1 MWYTVGAAALGG
13 PPFVRNG
20 MYFVWGGAARAPPP
34 TKWTEGDPMKT
45 SKFLSVILS
54 VLIALVVLTGSI
66 AVPLLCRSFYYAH
79 IGPMGLEDW
88 GMPREEIRRAY
99 DEMMDFCLG
108 KRADFAAGALAF
120 SQSGADH
127 FTDVRGL
134 FLLDLRVLKLSAA
147 ALGLLLGWCVVGKVR
162 PHRFRSRG
170 PGFWAAAGLGA
181 SFLLVG
187 GLAALDFDRAF
198 VIFHSVFFPG
208 KDNWIFD
215 WQTDPI
221 ILFLPQDFFRN
232 CALLILALL
241 LLWCGVL
248 IGSDLLAGKRGRRS

>member
-1 MWYTVGAAALGG
+1 
-13 PPFVRNG
+13 
-20 MYFVWGGAARAPPP
+20 
-34 TKWTEGDPMKT
+34 MKT
-45 SKFLSVILS
+45 SKLLSAALS
-54 VLIALVVLTGSI
+54 VLIALVVLSGSI

-79 IGPMGLEDW
+79 IGPMNLEGYGLS
-88 GMPREEIRRAY
+88 REEIQGAY

-108 KRADFAAGALAF
+108 HREDFSAGVLAF

-127 FTDVRGL
+127 FADVRGL
-134 FLLDLRVLKLSAA
+134 FLLDLRVLKASAA
-147 ALGLLLGWCVVGKVR
+147 ILLAVFVICKMKQLR
-162 PHRFRSRG
+162 PHRFLGRG

-181 SFLLVG
+181 TFLVVG

-198 VIFHSVFFPG
+198 VIFHSLFFPG

-241 LLWCGVL
+241 LVWCGAL
-248 IGSDLLAGKRGRRS
+248 IAADLYLGRQRKKGEPL

>member
-1 MWYTVGAAALGG
+1 
-13 PPFVRNG
+13 
-20 MYFVWGGAARAPPP
+20 
-34 TKWTEGDPMKT
+34 MKT
-45 SKFLSVILS
+45 SKPLSVLLS
-54 VLIALVVLTGSI
+54 VLIALAVLTGSI
-66 AVPLLCRSFYYAH
+66 AVPLLCRPFYYAH

-88 GMPREEIRRAY
+88 GLTETEIKTAY

-108 KRADFAAGALAF
+108 KRENFAAGVLGF
-120 SQSGADH
+120 SRSGADH
-127 FTDVRGL
+127 FADVRGL
-134 FLLDLRVLKLSAA
+134 FLLDLRVLKASLALLLA
-147 ALGLLLGWCVVGKVR
+147 ALVVCKMKNLRPYRFLG
-162 PHRFRSRG
+162 RG

-181 SFLLVG
+181 SFLVIG

-198 VIFHSVFFPG
+198 VIFHSIFFPG

-241 LLWCGVL
+241 LVWCAAL
-248 IGSDLLAGKRGRRS
+248 IGADLWAGNRRNQG